1 MLEHNEKELSKK
13 NVSNQK
19 IIRMLTE
26 RTKGQEAV
34 LADYEM
40 REDAIQEMIA
50 ELEVLRQQT
59 KAQRWGSR

>member
-1 MLEHNEKELSKK
+1 MLEYNEKELSKK

-26 RTKGQEAV
+26 RTKCQEAL

-40 REDAIQEMIA
+40 REEVVREMVA
-50 ELEVLRQQT
+50 ELEVLHQQT
-59 KAQRWGSR
+59 KSQG